1 MGEEQLTGA
10 GHHWSIWYKVG
21 MTSSEPTSDHAAD
34 KVSASEARVKCLS
47 NDDDDVSIQATMA
60 QHSLPPISS
69 LPGSATDVRAAVL
82 DLLFEPSVPLH
93 TLSVDL
99 LHTQTFES
107 YDQLIESVGNQLS
120 SLQESTSSSDTQW
133 LDTILGAHPRLG
145 EKKVESAQSR
155 AEQAQL
161 NTGDESEAS
170 QLKQLN
176 EEYEATYPS
185 LRYVCVDS

>member
-1 MGEEQLTGA
+1 
-10 GHHWSIWYKVG
+10 
-21 MTSSEPTSDHAAD
+21 
-34 KVSASEARVKCLS
+34 
-47 NDDDDVSIQATMA
+47 MA
-60 QHSLPPISS
+60 QHSLPPINS

-99 LHTQTFES
+99 LHTQTFTS
-107 YDQLIESVGNQLS
+107 YDQLIESVESQLS

-133 LDTILGAHPRLG
+133 LDSILGAHPRLG

-161 NTGDESEAS
+161 NTGHESEAA

-176 EEYEATYPS
+176 EEYEAAYPS